1 MPMTARVTAV
11 LSSRGIPFP
20 AYMVP
25 GKLLTEVKTFDY
37 QRISNTAFTH
47 LPSKN
52 ARRSRRPCQY
62 RRLCQSQSGGLQQI
76 CHRNPW
82 THRFFSKVHRTRI
95 GQVGHHAIHLL
106 FCAQLCKDW
115 PSPLASPSSCGSWDR
130 KPKTLQASDSQA
142 LEVVP
147 SKPEIRCVWGEH
159 PSPRAAAGHTPG
171 NVKTTRANKA
181 PEPGGPVPWEGH
193 AVLRP

>member
-25 GKLLTEVKTFDY
+25 GKLLTEVKTFEY

-52 ARRSRRPCQY
+52 SRRSRRLCQY

-115 PSPLASPSSCGSWDR
+115 PSPRPAPPRVGAGTANQR
-130 KPKTLQASDSQA
+130 
-142 LEVVP
+142 P
-147 SKPEIRCVWGEH
+147 SKPQTPRPWRWCPQNLKSGVCVG
-159 PSPRAAAGHTPG
+159 STQ
-171 NVKTTRANKA
+171 A
-181 PEPGGPVPWEGH
+181 PEQPLDTLQVT
-193 AVLRP
+193 